1 MALTVT
7 MYGPSAA
14 GTTTTTPKTFNNVI
28 MGAGDYVFVAGITAD
43 QTTNIT
49 APTGGTGLSWTA
61 MTPVNIGM
69 NCWINGWYTT
79 GGVGSGQTSTLTIAR
94 SATSNQWHANC
105 FVITGTS
112 GVGATVST
120 NGTGTGSSY
129 NITETAANSCI
140 IGAIGDW
147 NAVSNS
153 SRTPRTN
160 AGTITEDDVAMSSG
174 QYSWYFFHHLDAGTA
189 TTDALGYSAPSGQKW
204 VAVGIEFKLAAGGS
218 TVTAQ
223 VTFSADSTL
232 TVGGTIVKVGAL
244 SLAATST
251 LTAGA
256 LLLALGGVNLAATS
270 TATFGGLL
278 QAKAALTLAA
288 DSTFGVSA
296 GATVPAAVTFSAD
309 STATFGATPVRV
321 AQATFVADTT
331 ATFGSLVQ
339 RPAQV
344 TFAADSI
351 FTVST
356 TAVRVGALTLAA
368 DSTFSLTARQTFMSA
383 LSLAATSLFN
393 VSAGGQVLAALSLT
407 ADSSLSLTG
416 LVSRTAALSLAASST
431 FSLTGTLQKLGALS
445 LQAGST
451 LTVGGTVLRLGVF
464 TLQGNSTFVLSAVQL
479 QVGALTFSATSF
491 VTFIAGS
498 QVTVVAVSVGK
509 NVYLTTVGEGSQY
522 PIAVGR
528 GDSSTINVTV

>member
-1 MALTVT
+1 

-14 GTTTTTPKTFNNVI
+14 GSTTTTPKTFNNVV

-61 MTPVNIGM
+61 MTPVNIGQ

-129 NITETAANSCI
+129 NITETAANSCV

-153 SRTPRTN
+153 SRTARTN
-160 AGTITEDDVAMSSG
+160 AGAITEDDVSMSSG

-189 TTDALGYSAPSGQKW
+189 TTDALGYSAPTGQKW

-218 TVTAQ
+218 TVTAT
-223 VTFSADSTL
+223 VSFAADSTL

-244 SLAATST
+244 SLAASST
-251 LTAGA
+251 LTVGA
-256 LLLALGGVNLAATS
+256 LLLALGAVSFAATS

-278 QAKAALTLAA
+278 QAKAALSLVA

-296 GATVPAAVTFSAD
+296 GATVPAAVTFGAD

-321 AQATFVADTT
+321 AQATFTADST
-331 ATFGSLVQ
+331 ATFGSIVQ
-339 RPAQV
+339 RPAQI
-344 TFAADSI
+344 TFAADS
-351 FTVST
+351 TLTLTAT
-356 TAVRVGALTLAA
+356 TVRVGALSLTA
-368 DSTFSLTARQTFMSA
+368 DSTLSLTARQIFMLA
-383 LSLAATSLFN
+383 LSLAATSFFN
-393 VSAGGQVLAALSLT
+393 VSAGGQVSAALSLQ

-416 LVSRTAALSLAASST
+416 LLVKPAQVTFSASST
-431 FSLTGTLQKLGALS
+431 LSLTGTLQKQGALV
-445 LQAGST
+445 LVAGST
-451 LTVGGTVLRLGVF
+451 LTVGAIVLKLGVF
-464 TLQGNSTFVLSAVQL
+464 VLQGNSTFTLSAVQL
-479 QVGALTFSATSF
+479 QLGALTFSATSF
-491 VTFIAGS
+491 ATFIVGT

-509 NVYLTTVGEGSQY
+509 NVYSAVVGEGSQY